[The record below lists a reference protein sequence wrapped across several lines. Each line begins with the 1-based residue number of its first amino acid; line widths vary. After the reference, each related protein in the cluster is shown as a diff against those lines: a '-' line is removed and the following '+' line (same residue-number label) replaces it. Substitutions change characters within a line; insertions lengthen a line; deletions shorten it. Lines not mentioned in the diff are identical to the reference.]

1 MEWYVAK
8 TGFDMFDA
16 LHAYGL
22 CVLLTTV
29 SGMPITL
36 RDQGLVYSLSTA
48 WKFFLW
54 PSLDVFDALF
64 TLPSVEE
71 LLLPSF
77 SPKTVSVPTALFDGL
92 LTILFTRGARY
103 LSVSDLLRKQC
114 FDIKAVQKGLDKV
127 RQAVKQWK
135 EYAQQEASGNPDW
148 FTHLLHDYR
157 PTSLALPI
165 PQEGRARKGPTA
177 FMTLDPAF
185 AYSTRRPIS
194 DGSPHRKANIGIGG
208 ARYATLLAY
217 VGAAR
222 FLRAQRVAGKL
233 VNFYVP
239 LASEMT
245 VDENT
250 VLMPLFPSDCP
261 ARHALVHHFLSP
273 LNARFTAEEKKVR
286 RRCEAYSVC
295 GQWETTHPSS
305 ESAWKALAYQVLQTQ
320 GGQQSTPY
328 DHGFLEYA
336 WITDLERQ
344 KNTSI
349 TGFWRLWLDRRGE
362 RSLEEQECLVESLI
376 DRRDKTWQNHF
387 CNVARHAYAKEN
399 RGIRLYSVEEVK
411 SMTTTASTPLHA
423 ILEREEGTLR
433 IGRALR
439 QLGQYNPSV
448 LRDIIADL
456 ETVQTLEQFLRVLY
470 RALHECILAKAKYP
484 YIRIPSNTDVAIL
497 MSDVELYGVHLLAS
511 ILMIVST
518 LRFSRQ
524 EVDKYDVSSLIS
536 VLLALITQLPSTGEE
551 LSHSSDENASA
562 LPTISLFSLD
572 EEGEIS
578 V

>member
-36 RDQGLVYSLSTA
+36 RDKGMMYSLSTD

-71 LLLPSF
+71 LLPSF
-77 SPKTVSVPTALFDGL
+77 SLESVSVPIALFDGL
-92 LTILFTRGARY
+92 LTVLFTRRARY
-103 LSVSDLLRKQC
+103 LSVSDLLRKQR
-114 FDIKAVQKGLDKV
+114 FDTQAVQKGLEKV

-135 EYAQQEASGNPDW
+135 EYVQREASGRPDW
-148 FTHLLHDYR
+148 FTYLLQDYR
-157 PTSLALPI
+157 PASPALPI
-165 PQEGRARKGPTA
+165 PQEGRARNGLTA
-177 FMTLDPAF
+177 LLTLDPAF
-185 AYSTRRPIS
+185 AYSTRRPSS
-194 DGSPHRKANIGIGG
+194 DGSPHRKANIGLSG

-217 VGAAR
+217 IGASR

-233 VNFYVP
+233 VNLYVP

-245 VDENT
+245 IDEST
-250 VLMPLFPSDCP
+250 ALLPLFSRDCS
-261 ARHALVHHFLSP
+261 AREALVHHFLSS
-273 LNARFTAEEKKVR
+273 LNARFTAREKMRKW
-286 RRCEAYSVC
+286 RCEAYSVY
-295 GQWETTHPSS
+295 GHWETTHQSS
-305 ESAWKALAYQVLQTQ
+305 ESVWKALAYQVLQTQ

-336 WITDLERQ
+336 WIADLGRQ

-362 RSLEEQECLVESLI
+362 KSIEEQERLVESLLG
-376 DRRDKTWQNHF
+376 RQDKAWQDHF
-387 CNVARHAYAKEN
+387 CDVARHAYAEEN
-399 RGIRLYSVEEVK
+399 RGIRLYSVEEVQ
-411 SMTTTASTPLHA
+411 SMTTTASTPLHT

-433 IGRALR
+433 VGRALR